1 MKLRILGNSLRLRI
15 TPSEMT
21 RLLDTG
27 RIEETVYFAA
37 DENARLTYALEHAR
51 AAPAITVRWD
61 PPRVGVVIGSDEAR
75 RWADSADVGLY
86 GKVHT
91 SHGVLA
97 LAIEKDFACLDK
109 SDVENVDTFP
119 NPQRGIVC

>member
-1 MKLRILGNSLRLRI
+1 MR
-15 TPSEMT
+15 
-21 RLLDTG
+21 RLLETG

-37 DENARLTYALEHAR
+37 DENARLTYAVEHTS
-51 AAPAITVRWD
+51 AAPATTVRWEA
-61 PPRVGVVIGSDEAR
+61 PRVVVVIASDEAR
-75 RWADSADVGLY
+75 RWAVSADVGLY

-91 SHGVLA
+91 SHGVLE

-109 SDVENVDTFP
+109 SDAENVDTFP